1 MNTLY
6 LWQYAGTLL
15 PLEAY
20 NNSMVMTRLHYE
32 ELVI

>member
-6 LWQYAGTLL
+6 LGQYAGTWL

-20 NNSMVMTRLHYE
+20 NSMVITRLHYD